1 MPDIVID
8 VHENPMPAY
17 LAAPDEPYIGGVV
30 VIPEI
35 FGLNAVM
42 RATTDAFA
50 EAGFIAVCPDLFWR
64 LGPVPELTPGS
75 DEALAQARERAARL
89 EDDQV
94 LDDLRA
100 AVTHVR
106 DMEQSNG
113 RVGAVGYCLGGR
125 FAFLM
130 ACRADTQCNVIYYG
144 TRIEQHLDEAK
155 KLTRPLMLHIA
166 GEDQFVPPDVQARI
180 RDRLC
185 PIGGVTIHTYPGVG
199 HGFARKGVPGG
210 NEEAAALADRRT
222 VDFLRLHLR

>member
-17 LAAPDEPYIGGVV
+17 LAAPDESHIGGVV

-35 FGLNAVM
+35 FGLNASM

-50 EAGFIAVCPDLFWR
+50 EAGFLAVCPDLFWR
-64 LGPVPELTPGS
+64 LGPAPELAPGS
-75 DEALAQARERAARL
+75 DEVLAQARERAARL

-100 AVTHVR
+100 TVNHLR

-113 RVGAVGYCLGGR
+113 RVGTVGYCLGGR

-130 ACRADTQCNVIYYG
+130 ACRADTQCNVVYYG
-144 TRIEQHLDEAK
+144 TRIDQHLDETK
-155 KLTRPLMLHIA
+155 NLSRPLMLHIA
-166 GEDQFVPPDVQARI
+166 EDDPFVPPEVQARI
-180 RDRLC
+180 RQRLC
-185 PIGGVTIHTYPGVG
+185 TCGGVTIHTYPGAG
-199 HGFARKGVPGG
+199 HAFARKGAPGG
-210 NEEAAALADRRT
+210 NAEAARLADRRT
-222 VDFLRLHLR
+222 MDFLRLHLR